1 MPRKRGYRKKAVAT
15 KAVDVRQDRQITRIV
30 RKLNA
35 TKPETKWAEY
45 SATLAPDYNG
55 SLVSFNVGLTQGT
68 GDFGNRVGDSLTMKG
83 LRLRL
88 NAYWN
93 AAATTVYRI
102 IVFQYLE
109 DPDGATSSASITN
122 LLLHST
128 QVGTNL
134 APFAPYDH
142 DNRTSFK
149 VWHDKVYSHSPL
161 TLTST
166 NTNPGQARPHEI
178 DIRFKE
184 GSKFAKVKYYAAGT
198 TTTHNELF
206 MLIISDS
213 ATALSVPY
221 VGHLYYIDP

>member
-1 MPRKRGYRKKAVAT
+1 MPRKGYRKKAVAT

-30 RKLNA
+30 KKLNA

-45 SATLAPDYNG
+45 SSTVYPDYNG
-55 SLVSFNVGLTQGT
+55 SLTSFNVGLTQGT

-88 NAYWN
+88 NCFWD

-102 IVFQYLE
+102 ILFQYLE

-128 QVGTNL
+128 QVGNAL

-149 VWHDKVYSHSPL
+149 VWYDKIHSFSPQA
-161 TLTST
+161 LTST
-166 NTNPGQARPHEI
+166 NTNIGQCRPHEI

-206 MLIISDS
+206 MLIISNS
-213 ATALSVPY
+213 ATTLTVPY
-221 VGHLYYIDP
+221 CAHLYYIDP